1 MQVQKIQQN
10 IFMSQNQ
17 TAQNKRDRAEYA
29 RRRLDETSNDYMLE
43 GFANACLITGA
54 GLLAYKNFDK
64 SFKEMSKTEKA
75 GTGILVAGIVL
86 AFADMIRR
94 AVMSSKYKKEY
105 DDLRG

>member
-17 TAQNKRDRAEYA
+17 TAQNRRDRAEYT
-29 RRRLDETSNDYMLE
+29 RRRLDETSNSYMLE
-43 GFANACLITGA
+43 GIANACLITGA
-54 GLLAYKNFDK
+54 GLLAYQNFDK
-64 SFKEMSKTEKA
+64 SFKNMSKIEKA
-75 GTGILVAGIVL
+75 GSGILVAGIVL

-105 DDLRG
+105 NDMNG